1 MKQRFIFILVLALAL
16 MAVAPALAQDDG
28 LLIWADETRAPIL
41 QELGDDFEAEFGVP
55 VTVQEIGLGDARD
68 QLLVAGPVGEGPD
81 IMIIAHDSTGV
92 LVANGAIVPLDLGD
106 LEDEFLPAALNLF
119 TFNNELWGMPYAM
132 ENIALIRNVDLVPEA
147 PATWQEVMEISRQ
160 LKDSGAADYGFLVQ
174 SGDAYHHFPIIS
186 AFGGYI
192 FGKNDDGSFNT
203 ADLGWASE
211 GGLAAAQWLADMYAE
226 GLMAPNFGNDE
237 IFALFEEGRLG
248 MFVTGPWFSQRIIDT
263 GINYAIDPL
272 PGAGISEHG
281 APFSGGQGFV
291 ISAFSD
297 NQLLAEQFLFDFV
310 ATDET
315 MQALFDADPR
325 IPAWKNVDTSSDP
338 NVEFFIAAGENSI
351 PMPAIPEMGAVWSA
365 AANSLTL
372 ISQGEDPIAAFE
384 EAQAQ
389 IAAAIEIVQSTE
401 TIVGVP
407 GSYQST
413 VGCENDWDPACEA
426 TFMENQGDGIYTLTV
441 DVPAGDYEFKFALN
455 GSWDE
460 NYGAD
465 GERDGANIVLSLA
478 EDTTVTF
485 VFNRNNNVGTFV
497 LADRVIGL
505 PGSHQDEAGCE
516 SDWDPA
522 CPATLFSAA
531 GDGTYTLTL
540 TLPAGDYEYKVAMN
554 GSWGENYGA
563 DGERDGAN
571 IALSLGEET
580 EVTFTFDP
588 ATNVVTDSVNN

>member
-1 MKQRFIFILVLALAL
+1 
-16 MAVAPALAQDDG
+16 
-28 LLIWADETRAPIL
+28 
-41 QELGDDFEAEFGVP
+41 
-55 VTVQEIGLGDARD
+55 
-68 QLLVAGPVGEGPD
+68 
-81 IMIIAHDSTGV
+81 
-92 LVANGAIVPLDLGD
+92 
-106 LEDEFLPAALNLF
+106 
-119 TFNNELWGMPYAM
+119 
-132 ENIALIRNVDLVPEA
+132 
-147 PATWQEVMEISRQ
+147 
-160 LKDSGAADYGFLVQ
+160 
-174 SGDAYHHFPIIS
+174 
-186 AFGGYI
+186 
-192 FGKNDDGSFNT
+192 
-203 ADLGWASE
+203 
-211 GGLAAAQWLADMYAE
+211 
-226 GLMAPNFGNDE
+226 
-237 IFALFEEGRLG
+237 
-248 MFVTGPWFSQRIIDT
+248 
-263 GINYAIDPL
+263 
-272 PGAGISEHG
+272 
-281 APFSGGQGFV
+281 
-291 ISAFSD
+291 
-297 NQLLAEQFLFDFV
+297 
-310 ATDET
+310 
-315 MQALFDADPR
+315 
-325 IPAWKNVDTSSDP
+325 
-338 NVEFFIAAGENSI
+338 
-351 PMPAIPEMGAVWSA
+351 VWSA

-372 ISQGEDPIAAFE
+372 ISQGEDPVAAFE